1 MSVWGMVMNKLMAI
15 LEKRKLITKL
25 KLGFG
30 LVILFLLLAGIQS
43 IYSQYKLNESTKKNG
58 AQLLAISHIK
68 EANINLI
75 YIARAIRQMGLV
87 KLQVDR
93 DKLKISIFNYR
104 GVIRQQVDL
113 SKKYITDKEC
123 LEYFPS
129 FDAHFS
135 QYNQDI
141 NKIFALI
148 NSGQSS
154 NADVV
159 QYLTNP
165 AFIQNFQAAD
175 DALTSIAKYNE
186 AGAKETSENAAN
198 LFNQSITITVTFVI
212 G

>member
-1 MSVWGMVMNKLMAI
+1 M
-15 LEKRKLITKL
+15 
-25 KLGFG
+25 
-30 LVILFLLLAGIQS
+30 
-43 IYSQYKLNESTKKNG
+43 
-58 AQLLAISHIK
+58 
-68 EANINLI
+68 
-75 YIARAIRQMGLV
+75 
-87 KLQVDR
+87 
-93 DKLKISIFNYR
+93 
-104 GVIRQQVDL
+104 
-113 SKKYITDKEC
+113 SKKFITDEEC
-123 LEYFPS
+123 LKYFPS

-165 AFIQNFQAAD
+165 AFIQNFQAAN

-212 G
+212 GGILLRFLFIFIIGFSITRL